1 MEYKRCYRLLTFR
14 LCWLFIL
21 QALGRITRLNA
32 HCAHKETLAE
42 PQVTSCSDAAPER
55 KLSWQQVTS
64 QTSAQLQ
71 LFNCFPQAKKTV
83 LISPILPRLTPVF
96 TLFAPT
102 LSEPPIMS
110 TNQTATEGK
119 ERGRLKHRRRE
130 REIQTASERIINA
143 QCVFWCR
150 RAEKCSGR
158 RLMSSQTATLW
169 CLKRRR
175 NKKQKLL
182 SSSAPPPFCS
192 SSSTLITLSHLSA
205 TWLGV
210 HSTKD
215 DTLAAPAHPKSCNES
230 CRITY
235 VLRSEVWSQQNNLD
249 VSLIRR

>member
-21 QALGRITRLNA
+21 QTLGCITRLNV

-55 KLSWQQVTS
+55 KLIWQQVTS

-71 LFNCFPQAKKTV
+71 LFNCFPQAKKNV
-83 LISPILPRLTPVF
+83 LISPSTSRLTPVF
-96 TLFAPT
+96 TLFTPT

-150 RAEKCSGR
+150 RAEKCSR

-182 SSSAPPPFCS
+182 SSPALPPFCS
-192 SSSTLITLSHLSA
+192 SSSTLITLSHLPA

-210 HSTKD
+210 HSMKD

>member
-21 QALGRITRLNA
+21 QALGCITRLNA
-32 HCAHKETLAE
+32 HCAQKETLAE

-55 KLSWQQVTS
+55 KLIWQQVTS

-71 LFNCFPQAKKTV
+71 LFNCFPQAKKNV
-83 LISPILPRLTPVF
+83 LISPSTSRLTPVF
-96 TLFAPT
+96 TLFTPT

-158 RLMSSQTATLW
+158 CLW

-175 NKKQKLL
+175 NKKQTSPVLACPAALLLLLINSNHALSFIRDMIRSSFNEGRHLGSAGAPKKL
-182 SSSAPPPFCS
+182 
-192 SSSTLITLSHLSA
+192 
-205 TWLGV
+205 
-210 HSTKD
+210 
-215 DTLAAPAHPKSCNES
+215 
-230 CRITY
+230 
-235 VLRSEVWSQQNNLD
+235 
-249 VSLIRR
+249 

>member
-1 MEYKRCYRLLTFR
+1 MCSFTPHRIRSLSSDNHSDYWNINMEYKRCYRLLTFR

-21 QALGRITRLNA
+21 QTLGCITRLNV
-32 HCAHKETLAE
+32 HCAQKETLAE
-42 PQVTSCSDAAPER
+42 PQVTSRFDAAPER

-71 LFNCFPQAKKTV
+71 LFNCFPQAKKPV
-83 LISPILPRLTPVF
+83 LISPSLPRLTPVF
-96 TLFAPT
+96 TLFTPT

-175 NKKQKLL
+175 NKKQTSPVLVCPAALLLLLINSNHALSFIRDMIRSSFNEGRHLGSAGAPKKL
-182 SSSAPPPFCS
+182 
-192 SSSTLITLSHLSA
+192 
-205 TWLGV
+205 
-210 HSTKD
+210 
-215 DTLAAPAHPKSCNES
+215 
-230 CRITY
+230 
-235 VLRSEVWSQQNNLD
+235 
-249 VSLIRR
+249 